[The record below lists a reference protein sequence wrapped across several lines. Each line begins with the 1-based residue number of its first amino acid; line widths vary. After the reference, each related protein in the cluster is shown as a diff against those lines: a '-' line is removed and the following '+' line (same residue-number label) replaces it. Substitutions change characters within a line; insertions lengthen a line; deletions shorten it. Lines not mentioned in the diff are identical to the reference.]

1 MIGAGKEMIGGAL
14 GLEGLK
20 QEGIKQN
27 QAGKEMEARGQLSDL
42 GSGVT
47 DRYVVSNPKHLVLM
61 LSSFMRVC

>member
-1 MIGAGKEMIGGAL
+1 MIGGGL

-42 GSGVT
+42 ASGIT
-47 DRYVVSNPKHLVLM
+47 DRYVASSIQHLVVGDF
-61 LSSFMRVC
+61 SIKV

>member
-1 MIGAGKEMIGGAL
+1 MIGGAL

-42 GSGVT
+42 GSGIT
-47 DRYVVSNPKHLVLM
+47 DRYVASSIKHVVVGDF
-61 LSSFMRVC
+61 SIKI